1 MVRRA
6 IEDTDSSNDK
16 SEIFFLQK
24 YKFLLHKLR
33 AETNLAKI
41 FYSCVYEDSVT

>member
-1 MVRRA
+1 MVRQV

-24 YKFLLHKLR
+24 YKFLLQKLR
-33 AETNLAKI
+33 IETHLAKI
-41 FYSCVYEDSVT
+41 FYSCVYENSVS